1 VTIVSATVT
10 TQEELSGAA
19 TRSGCLPTEAGR
31 RGQLGSGRKCLCQAF
46 VLCAGHPWLIGL
58 ERDGWLCCSERFMRL
73 GRRETLILSFDD
85 LRRRE
90 LNPIRAIGSRGILI
104 GRHSPPFRLST
115 RLNSS
120 FHAASAF
127 FSGEFRL
134 SSHGGQASRVCVRSE
149 MAPANP
155 QLGKAA
161 AIASSAAYHPR
172 TSTKSTKP
180 SGV

>member
-19 TRSGCLPTEAGR
+19 TRSRSLPKEAGR
-31 RGQLGSGRKCLCQAF
+31 REQLGSGRKCLYQAF

-58 ERDGWLCCSERFMRL
+58 ERDGWLCCSERFIRL
-73 GRRETLILSFDD
+73 GKRETLILSFDD

-90 LNPIRAIGSRGILI
+90 LNPTRAVGSGGIFIGH
-104 GRHSPPFRLST
+104 HSPPFRLST
-115 RLNSS
+115 PLNFS

-134 SSHGGQASRVCVRSE
+134 SSHGGQAFRVCITSE

-155 QLGKAA
+155 QLGTAA
-161 AIASSAAYHPR
+161 AIASSATYHPR
-172 TSTKSTKP
+172 TSTKSTKA
-180 SGV
+180 SGI